1 MTRSRFTSEN
11 DVNGTAPAP
20 TLDEIRAARAKLAD
34 KVRVTPI
41 HALPLRELDP
51 TWPTDAEGVF
61 KLELFQVTG
70 TFKARGALNGMLALT
85 PEQKKCGVTAV
96 SAGNHAVAVAYAAQA
111 LGMPARVVMIKT
123 ANPLRVALAKGFGAE
138 VEFAEHGKAAFE
150 RVKQIETEEGR
161 FFVHPF
167 EGPGP
172 VTGTATLGLEWHE
185 QAPQMDAVAI
195 ACGGGGLLG
204 GVAAAI
210 RQLSPGT
217 VVYGV
222 EPEGADNM
230 CRSFEAGA
238 PATLP
243 SVSTIADSLGPPYST
258 PYTYGVCRRFVEKM
272 VRVSD
277 AQIREAMRL
286 TFRVLKLA
294 GAPAGAA
301 ALAGALGPLRSD
313 LAGRKRI
320 GILVCGANIDA
331 ATFSAQIA
339 AA

>member
-1 MTRSRFTSEN
+1 M
-11 DVNGTAPAP
+11 TAPAP
-20 TLDEIRAARAKLAD
+20 TLDEIRAARAKLAG

-41 HALPLRELDP
+41 HTLPLRELDP
-51 TWPTDAEGVF
+51 AWPAEAEGVF

-70 TFKARGALNGMLALT
+70 TFKARGALNGMLALSAG
-85 PEQKKCGVTAV
+85 QKAKGVTAV

-123 ANPLRVALAKGFGAE
+123 ANPLRVELAKAFGAD

-185 QAPQMDAVAI
+185 QAPQMDAVVI

-210 RQLSPGT
+210 KQLSPGT

-230 CRSFEAGA
+230 NRSFETGA

-243 SVSTIADSLGPPYST
+243 GPVSTIADSLGPPYST
-258 PYTYGVCRRFVEKM
+258 PYTYGVCRRYVEKM

-294 GAPAGAA
+294 VEPAGAA
-301 ALAGALGPLRSD
+301 ALAGVLGPLRAD
-313 LAGRKRI
+313 LAGRKRV

-339 AA
+339 AV

>member
-1 MTRSRFTSEN
+1 MST
-11 DVNGTAPAP
+11 VAPAP
-20 TLDEIRAARAKLAD
+20 TLDQIRAARARLAG

-41 HALPLRELDP
+41 HTLPLRELES
-51 TWPTDAEGVF
+51 TWPADAEGVF

-70 TFKARGALNGMLALT
+70 TFKARGALNGMLALS
-85 PEQKKCGVTAV
+85 PEQKQRGVTAV

-138 VEFAEHGKAAFE
+138 VEFADNGKAAFE

-185 QAPQMDAVAI
+185 QAPRMDAVVI

-204 GVAAAI
+204 GVAAALK
-210 RQLSPGT
+210 QLSPNT
-217 VVYGV
+217 IVYGV

-230 CRSFEAGA
+230 NRSFETGA
-238 PATLP
+238 PATLAA
-243 SVSTIADSLGPPYST
+243 VKTIADSLGPPYST
-258 PYTYGVCRRFVEKM
+258 PYTYGVCRRYVDKM

-277 AQIREAMRL
+277 EAIREAMRVS
-286 TFRVLKLA
+286 FRVLKLA
-294 GAPAGAA
+294 VEPAGAA

-320 GILVCGANIDA
+320 GILVCGANIDH
-331 ATFSAQIA
+331 ATFCAQLA
-339 AA
+339 TA